1 MINLRDVL
9 KQRMARMGV
18 LLAMGSMA
26 LTLGG
31 CATVKPWERGTL
43 AEPAMLPDAYAVDAG
58 LNDHTYFSKES
69 TSGGNAI
76 GGGGC
81 GCN

>member
-1 MINLRDVL
+1 MKRIIYAVCFVGF
-9 KQRMARMGV
+9 A
-18 LLAMGSMA
+18 AS
-26 LTLGG
+26 LGA
-31 CATVKPWERGTL
+31 CSTVKPWERGTL
-43 AEPAMLPDAYAVDAG
+43 AEEAMLPDAYGVDAG
-58 LNDHTYFSKES
+58 LNDHTYFSKEA